1 MVLMQLFNDVFGAD
15 IVYEAQHT
23 MWICG
28 CLLSLLTC
36 PDGANE
42 PVFHYVILLRPAHMF
57 EFSMVEEVWLGRIT
71 PRAYHPL
78 ERVYCV
84 GSLQNWEGQ
93 VAHGR

>member
-42 PVFHYVILLRPAHMF
+42 PVFHLVIPLRPTHTF
-57 EFSMVEEVWLGRIT
+57 ESSTVEEVYRGSWLGRIT

-78 ERVYCV
+78 ERVYRV
-84 GSLQNWEGQ
+84 
-93 VAHGR
+93 